1 MQQYEEFLKQ
11 INKYFEYDEVTTQG
25 SIISAYDLI
34 KILES
39 RLRKL
44 YDLIYEKKDFIQMIE
59 SYYHEKNLLKIIMN
73 KINKTVT
80 PQVELILT
88 RYENDH
94 AYIYIRFSNNTCE
107 KINYNTL
114 EICKESGTNELYF
127 GEFSGIDK
135 DFVDYHRDV
144 FLDRLVTIENFAEIF
159 KLSVPNMKE
168 IPGDVNVRETIDD
181 DFLKLVIT
189 YDSYGDTRHNLSI
202 VSSVDHDKIFER
214 VWLDRPSLKKYVNEH
229 EEEILKRI
237 PINILDLKYS
247 TQKIITDY
255 YDKKNTNEHK
265 LELK

>member
-1 MQQYEEFLKQ
+1 M
-11 INKYFEYDEVTTQG
+11 
-25 SIISAYDLI
+25 
-34 KILES
+34 
-39 RLRKL
+39 
-44 YDLIYEKKDFIQMIE
+44 
-59 SYYHEKNLLKIIMN
+59 
-73 KINKTVT
+73 
-80 PQVELILT
+80 
-88 RYENDH
+88 
-94 AYIYIRFSNNTCE
+94 
-107 KINYNTL
+107 
-114 EICKESGTNELYF
+114 
-127 GEFSGIDK
+127 
-135 DFVDYHRDV
+135 